1 MTASVAWR
9 ALRWFWVAVAVVVI
23 GGVATL
29 MVLGPP
35 APRHVAEKPAVIPP
49 PHVEPHAESPAV
61 AAVPPAGTPTGVP
74 TGLPAGR
81 RLPGSPIPPPQ
92 AALLEPLAP
101 QSPSRLPR
109 IGPDQATPR
118 QVYAGGFDP
127 KDPHAKVGM
136 ILAGIGL
143 SDTDSL
149 DAIQQLPAGITL
161 AVSPYAMHPEPL
173 LEQARARGHELL
185 ISIPMEPQGYP
196 LNDEGPQALLTR
208 APLSVNGQR
217 LLWTLS
223 RIAGYAGATGALDGL
238 RGERFAAT
246 REQLGQMEDQLAL
259 RGLFYIDPRPGQP
272 PPTRVSGRSVDL
284 IIDEPAVGFE
294 IEAKLTTLTQLA
306 LNRGSAIGLAGI
318 PRPVTVDRLLA
329 WTNQLASHGVVLVP
343 ASALIL
349 DAAPARVE
357 AKP

>member
-1 MTASVAWR
+1 
-9 ALRWFWVAVAVVVI
+9 
-23 GGVATL
+23 
-29 MVLGPP
+29 
-35 APRHVAEKPAVIPP
+35 
-49 PHVEPHAESPAV
+49 
-61 AAVPPAGTPTGVP
+61 
-74 TGLPAGR
+74 
-81 RLPGSPIPPPQ
+81 
-92 AALLEPLAP
+92 LLEPLAP

-109 IGPDQATPR
+109 IGPDHTTAR

-136 ILAGIGL
+136 IVAGIGL
-143 SDTDSL
+143 SDSDSL
-149 DAIQQLPAGITL
+149 DAIRELPAGITF
-161 AVSPYAMHPEPL
+161 AVSPYATHPEPL
-173 LEQARARGHELL
+173 LEQARAHGHELL

-196 LNDEGPQALLTR
+196 LNDEGPQALLTG
-208 APLSVNGQR
+208 AQISVNAQR

-223 RIAGYAGATGALDGL
+223 RITGYAGATGALDGL

-246 REQLGQMEDQLAL
+246 HEQLAQMEDQLAL

-272 PPTRVSGRSVDL
+272 PPTRVAGRSVDL

-294 IEAKLTTLTQLA
+294 IEAKLTSLTQMA

-329 WTNQLASHGVVLVP
+329 WANQLASHGVVLVP

-349 DAAPARVE
+349 EAPPARIE
-357 AKP
+357 PKP